1 MKKKTITIL
10 TALTAILVLLVAGCS
25 SGISE
30 ADYNRVISE
39 RDQARAQVTA
49 LEGEIATL
57 EGQIAVLEEQ
67 STNVQE
73 ELDAIQEQ
81 KVALEE
87 QVTALSEQIASL
99 QQTIAR
105 NFVINSPTFAF
116 DGIEDTLELIASE
129 ELAAPNTWQYTY
141 EFQSR
146 HAGYGDRTGQM
157 LLMVIT
163 PHEAVITVVNGEVA
177 SAIMDGKWDM
187 IKQEMLA
194 EAITEE
200 EARQIAEDFV
210 RNSPTFAF
218 DGIED
223 TLQLGETLYPDIE
236 NAWQFVFQFESR
248 HAGYGDR
255 TGQMLAEVITP
266 HEAIITVERGQVV
279 SAIMDE
285 QWNMLTQSIIFTEE
299 ASRQIAEEFVLNSPT
314 FVFDGIENTLVLT
327 NTAAF
332 TKAVISPDAPAHD
345 TRGWEFTFEFE
356 SRHAGYGDR
365 TGQVLAQVI
374 TPHEAVITVEQ
385 GEVTSAVMDGEWD
398 MINQEM
404 LND

>member
-39 RDQARAQVTA
+39 RDQAKAQVTA

-57 EGQIAVLEEQ
+57 EEQIAALEEH
-67 STNVQE
+67 STNLQE

-81 KVALEE
+81 KATLDE
-87 QVTALSEQIASL
+87 QVTTLSERIASL

-105 NFVINSPTFAF
+105 NFVVNSPTFAF
-116 DGIEDTLELIASE
+116 DGIQDTLEFVASE
-129 ELAAPNTWQYTY
+129 EELPNTWQYTY

-218 DGIED
+218 DGIDE
-223 TLQLGETLYPDIE
+223 TFELVETLYPDIE

-266 HEAIITVERGQVV
+266 HEAIITVERGHVV

-299 ASRQIAEEFVLNSPT
+299 DSRQIAEEFVLNSPT

-356 SRHAGYGDR
+356 SRHPGYGDR